1 MIAYIETSAV
11 AKLVLSEPETEALKD
26 YLDQLDTGDGRPY
39 SSLLLETELR
49 RAAVRR
55 GAPQEQVTNVLERFD
70 LVDLDPTIYREAGL
84 MPGTNLRSLD
94 ALHVVVALR
103 VGAEVFISY
112 DASQAKAASAA
123 GLRTVS
129 PN

>member
-1 MIAYIETSAV
+1 LIAYIETSAA
-11 AKLVLSEPETEALKD
+11 AKLVFAEPETEALKD
-26 YLDQLDTGDGRPY
+26 YLDQLETDDGGPY
-39 SSLLLETELR
+39 SCLLLESELR

-55 GAPQEQVTNVLERFD
+55 GAPQEEVTIVLERFD

-84 MPGTNLRSLD
+84 MPGINLRSLD

-103 VGAEVFISY
+103 VGAEIFISY
-112 DASQAKAASAA
+112 DAGQAEAASAA

>member
-1 MIAYIETSAV
+1 MLFQE
-11 AKLVLSEPETEALKD
+11 LESEPLKE
-26 YLDQLDTGDGRPY
+26 YLNQLMADEGGLY
-39 SSLLLETELR
+39 SGLLLETELR
-49 RAAVRR
+49 RAAVRA
-55 GAPQEQVTNVLERFD
+55 GKSQEKVTDVLEWFD

-103 VGAEVFISY
+103 VGADVFISY

>member
-1 MIAYIETSAV
+1 MIAYIETSAA
-11 AKLVLSEPETEALKD
+11 AKLVLAEPETEALKE
-26 YLDQLDTGDGRPY
+26 YLDQLDTDDGGLY
-39 SSLLLETELR
+39 SGLLLETELR

-55 GAPQEQVTNVLERFD
+55 GAPQEKVTDVLEWFD

-103 VGAEVFISY
+103 VGADVFISY
-112 DASQAKAASAA
+112 DTSQAKAASAA